1 MKFFF
6 AILFFAFLTSTGFCQ
21 KNKLNFYVDQ
31 ALTNSPL
38 LKDYKNQVQASYYDS
53 LLILAAYKPQLT
65 GNSNNVYAPVIK
77 GWGYD
82 KAITN
87 GANVSALVGV
97 NKQLMNKK
105 TVASQF
111 QNIQLQNDALNNN
124 GKITEQDLKRTIIAQ
139 YITAYGD
146 LQQLNFNVEIN
157 SLLSKQEFIL
167 KKLTQSNVFKQVD
180 YLAFLVT
187 LQQQA
192 LIIKQQDMQYKN
204 DYALLNY
211 LCGIDDTATVNLTDP
226 EIKSSLLPET
236 SNSVFFKQF
245 EIDSLKLLNSK
256 SLLEINYRPKINLFA
271 DAGYNSSLAYKPYK
285 NIGTSFGISA
295 TIPIYDGKQKK
306 LQISKINIA
315 ERSRTNY
322 KDFFTKQYTQQ
333 IAQLT
338 QQLKASEEMIATINA
353 QLKYAQS
360 LIEVNG
366 KLLNAGEVRIADYIL
381 ALNNYMNAKNLI
393 TQNSINRMQI
403 INQINYWNR

>member
-1 MKFFF
+1 MKIFV
-6 AILFFAFLTSTGFCQ
+6 AIFLFISLAVTTLGQ
-21 KNKLNFYVDQ
+21 KNQLDFYFGH
-31 ALTNSPL
+31 ALANSPL
-38 LKDYKNQVQASYYDS
+38 LKDYQNQVQSSYYDS
-53 LLILAAYKPQLT
+53 LLILAAYKPQVT
-65 GNSNNVYAPVIK
+65 GNSNNAYAPVIK

-82 KAITN
+82 NAITN

-111 QNIQLQNDALNNN
+111 QNIQLQNDALNNK

-146 LQQLNFNVEIN
+146 LQQLNFNKEIN
-157 SLLSKQEFIL
+157 ALLSKQETIL

-211 LCGIDDTATVNLTDP
+211 LCGINDTATVDLTDP
-226 EIKSSLLPET
+226 EIRSSLLPET

-271 DAGYNSSLAYKPYK
+271 DAGYNSSFAYKPYK

-315 ERSRTNY
+315 ERSRNNY
-322 KDFFTKQYTQQ
+322 KEFFTKQYLQQ

-338 QQLKASEEMIATINA
+338 QQLRASEEMIATINS

>member
-1 MKFFF
+1 MKCFSAIVFF
-6 AILFFAFLTSTGFCQ
+6 LFFSINGFCQ
-21 KNKLNFYVDQ
+21 KNKLDFYINQ
-31 ALTNSPL
+31 GLASSPL
-38 LKDYKNQVQASYYDS
+38 LKDYQNQVQASYYDS
-53 LLILAAYKPQLT
+53 LLIMAAYKPQLT
-65 GNSNNVYAPVIK
+65 GSSFNSYSPVIK

-82 KAITN
+82 NAITN

-97 NKQLMNKK
+97 NKQLINKK

-111 QNIQLQNDALNNN
+111 QNIQLQNESLNNQS
-124 GKITEQDLKRTIIAQ
+124 KISEQDLKRTIIAQ

-146 LQQLNFNVEIN
+146 LQQLNFNKEIN
-157 SLLSKQEFIL
+157 TLLTKQEIIL

-187 LQQQA
+187 LQQQT
-192 LIIKQQDMQYKN
+192 LLIKQQKMQYKN

-211 LCGIDDTATVNLTDP
+211 LCGINDTATIDLADP
-226 EIKSSLLPET
+226 EIQSSLLPDI

-245 EIDSLKLLNSK
+245 EIDSLKLINNK

-271 DAGYNSSLAYKPYK
+271 DAGYTSSLAFKPYK
-285 NIGTSFGISA
+285 NIGTGFGISA

-306 LQISKINIA
+306 MQISKINIA
-315 ERSRTNY
+315 ERNRNNY
-322 KDFFTKQYTQQ
+322 KEFFTKQYAQQ
-333 IAQLT
+333 INQLT
-338 QQLKASEEMIATINA
+338 QQLHETESMIATINT

-393 TQNSINRMQI
+393 TQNMINKMQI

>member
-1 MKFFF
+1 MKVFLGIIFFV
-6 AILFFAFLTSTGFCQ
+6 LFSSTASCQ
-21 KNKLNFYVDQ
+21 KNRLDYYVDQ
-31 ALTNSPL
+31 ALANSPL
-38 LKDYKNQVQASYYDS
+38 LKDYKNQVQSSYYDS
-53 LLILAAYKPQLT
+53 LLIMAAYRPQVT
-65 GNSNNVYAPVIK
+65 GSSFNSYAPTIK

-82 KAITN
+82 GAITN
-87 GANVSALVGV
+87 GGNFNALVGV

-105 TVASQF
+105 TVAAQF
-111 QNIQLQNDALNNN
+111 QNLQLQNETLRNT
-124 GKITEQDLKRTIIAQ
+124 GKITEQDLKRTVIAQ
-139 YITAYGD
+139 YITAYGE
-146 LQQLNFNVEIN
+146 LQQLNFNKEIN
-157 SLLSKQEFIL
+157 ELLTRQEVVL

-192 LIIKQQDMQYKN
+192 LVIKQQEMQYKN

-211 LCGIDDTATVNLTDP
+211 ICAITDTATVDLADP
-226 EIKSSLLPET
+226 EIIPGLLPGI

-245 EIDSLKLLNSK
+245 EIDSLRLQNNKT
-256 SLLEINYRPKINLFA
+256 LLEINYRPRISLFA
-271 DAGYNSSLAYKPYK
+271 DAGYNSSLANTPYK

-295 TIPIYDGKQKK
+295 AIPIYDGRQKR
-306 LQISKINIA
+306 LQIGKINMA
-315 ERSRTNY
+315 ERNRNNY
-322 KDFFTKQYTQQ
+322 KEFYTRQYSQQ

-338 QQLKASEEMIATINA
+338 QQLKAAEAMMTTINA

-366 KLLNAGEVRIADYIL
+366 KLLNAGEARVTDYIL
-381 ALNNYMNAKNLI
+381 ALNNYMNVKNLI

>member
-6 AILFFAFLTSTGFCQ
+6 VIIFLGLFGSSGFCQ
-21 KNKLNFYVDQ
+21 NNRLDYYVDQ

-38 LKDYKNQVQASYYDS
+38 LKDYRNQVQSSYYDS
-53 LLILAAYKPQLT
+53 LLIMAAYKPQVT
-65 GNSNNVYAPVIK
+65 GNTYNAYAPVIK

-82 KAITN
+82 DAITN
-87 GANVSALVGV
+87 GANINALVGV
-97 NKQLMNKK
+97 NKQLLNKK
-105 TVASQF
+105 TVAAQF
-111 QNIQLQNDALNNN
+111 QNIRLQNESLNNT

-146 LQQLNFNVEIN
+146 LQQLNFNKQIN
-157 SLLSKQEFIL
+157 SLLTKQDTIL

-192 LIIKQQDMQYKN
+192 LVIKQQEMQYRN

-211 LCGIDDTATVNLTDP
+211 LCGITDTATVELADP
-226 EIKSSLLPET
+226 EIRSNRLPDI
-236 SNSVFFKQF
+236 SGSVFFKQF
-245 EIDSLKLLNSK
+245 EIDSLKLLNSRE
-256 SLLEINYRPKINLFA
+256 LLKINYRPKISLFA

-295 TIPIYDGKQKK
+295 TIPIYDGRQKEF
-306 LQISKINIA
+306 QVSKINIA
-315 ERSRTNY
+315 ERNRSNY
-322 KDFFTKQYTQQ
+322 KEFFIRQYSQQ
-333 IAQLT
+333 VAQLT
-338 QQLKASEEMIATINA
+338 QQLHETEEMISTIDA

-360 LIEVNG
+360 LIDVNG
-366 KLLNAGEVRIADYIL
+366 KLLNAGEVRVADYIL
-381 ALNNYMNAKNLI
+381 ALNNYMSAKNLI
-393 TQNSINRMQI
+393 TQNRINRMQI